1 LLKGVN
7 PFSIWGLVLT
17 AIGVSVTHKLSKS
30 TGYTVATISF
40 VIGLLI
46 GAALAGMGGGMGG
59 RS

>member
-1 LLKGVN
+1 
-7 PFSIWGLVLT
+7 VLT

-59 RS
+59 RG